1 MSDNRDV
8 LRRARRRLGGDSSG
22 SSGDSDGDGG
32 GDLDESGPRRPSG
45 PGLDPGTDAGSRSD
59 SGDSSTGGDV
69 DESSPRRPSGPGLD
83 PGADAGGSSDSGG
96 SSRTR
101 TVTEPDGGDTGSDVA
116 ETPARTRTPDK
127 ELRRQKRLQSAVAA
141 ESDRFDEDDIE
152 RVERTD
158 DGRVRAELTDDT
170 RREVAQDRFATRRE
184 ASRRLQEPANADVPL
199 GQFQQNELRFEPT
212 DDGSVRVEPTDDARR
227 EALQERAARQDDRFD
242 ESDIAVVGVGPADDQ
257 EFETRV
263 RPAAARE
270 VARQQLAERDHVD
283 AEDVVV
289 TQEGPDRFVAEE
301 REAPPV
307 SADADVNVENL
318 FASGRG
324 EDAPAPV
331 NVDAD
336 INPDRTSGKV
346 AAAGLAGV
354 AAPEPV
360 SSTGGALLAGGAVA
374 GALAVDAA
382 RRSEVGLGDGIQR
395 TEVDVSE
402 PSSELAVSSGSAA
415 TATEVEVTEPTVQE
429 VEPTDPEGVTEV
441 SVGRESGAGETAQP
455 ADDTVVPGEY
465 PLAGRDFAAD
475 PRRDAVRQETDPEAV
490 LDTRGAATIGAG
502 EQLTEEGTG
511 SSVGSGTQSEI
522 LEEVRRDINNPVER
536 DRSGAFRPE
545 REFPTGSSAVVSEEV
560 GRLESAAEPQVTSG
574 EETLEASERAIDGQ
588 VAGVPPGRTGGEL
601 LTGAAATDTVFELN
615 QAAEIRAASAT
626 GTATAPDVNTAVDTA
641 VDTTPIQETA
651 LTQESVTAAA
661 AANEFFNEG
670 GFNTETATGNPDVT
684 VGGPSTP
691 TPRTP
696 GIPTP
701 PIPGL
706 PGGGGGGRGTT
717 FETREDE
724 VFSSGILT
732 GDEAFDLFFGDEDE
746 R

>member
-1 MSDNRDV
+1 V
-8 LRRARRRLGGDSSG
+8 G
-22 SSGDSDGDGG
+22 
-32 GDLDESGPRRPSG
+32 ESGPRRP
-45 PGLDPGTDAGSRSD
+45 A
-59 SGDSSTGGDV
+59 
-69 DESSPRRPSGPGLD
+69 GPGLD
-83 PGADAGGSSDSGG
+83 PGADAGNSRDSSSDSGNGGG

-101 TVTEPDGGDTGSDVA
+101 TVTQSSDGDDTSSDAADVA
-116 ETPARTRTPDK
+116 GYGRTPDE
-127 ELRRQKRLQSAVAA
+127 ELRRQDRLQSAVAA

-170 RREVAQDRFATRRE
+170 RREVAEDRFATRRE
-184 ASRRLQEPANADVPL
+184 ASRRLQNPANADVPL

-212 DDGSVRVEPTDDARR
+212 DNGSVRVEPTDDARR
-227 EALQERAARQDDRFD
+227 EALQERAARQDERFD

-270 VARQQLAERDHVD
+270 VARQQLAERDDVD
-283 AEDVVV
+283 ADDVVV

-307 SADADVNVENL
+307 SADADLNVENL
-318 FASGRG
+318 FARGRG

-331 NVDAD
+331 DVDAD
-336 INPDRTSGKV
+336 VNPDRTSGKV

-354 AAPEPV
+354 AAPEPI
-360 SSTGGALLAGGAVA
+360 SSTGGALVAGGAVA

-382 RRSEVGLGDGIQR
+382 RRSEVGLGDGVQR

-441 SVGRESGAGETAQP
+441 SVGRETGGGETAQP

-490 LDTRGAATIGAG
+490 LDTGAVIDNPTGTGDLPSPGETPEIGESDIG
-502 EQLTEEGTG
+502 SDIGTG
-511 SSVGSGTQSEI
+511 SQSE
-522 LEEVRRDINNPVER
+522 VSRK
-536 DRSGAFRPE
+536 
-545 REFPTGSSAVVSEEV
+545 FPTGAEAVVSEEI
-560 GRLESAAEPQVTSG
+560 GRTEAAAEPEVTAG
-574 EETLEASERAIDGQ
+574 AETLAVSERQVDGE
-588 VAGVPPGRTGGEL
+588 VAGSGASSAIAGALAVDESATRSGTGTAAIATGVA
-601 LTGAAATDTVFELN
+601 GAAATS
-615 QAAEIRAASAT
+615 QAIANTAAVSSF
-626 GTATAPDVNTAVDTA
+626 GTATETGFE
-641 VDTTPIQETA
+641 TTP
-651 LTQESVTAAA
+651 VTVA
-661 AANEFFNEG
+661 
-670 GFNTETATGNPDVT
+670 ETATPFEQGFETTTTTGTTTET
-684 VGGPSTP
+684 VGGPPTP
-691 TPRTP
+691 TPRIP

-706 PGGGGGGRGTT
+706 PGGGGGGRGSA

-732 GDEAFDLFFGDEDE
+732 GDEAFDLFFGDEDNS
-746 R
+746 